1 MKTTSFRRQVTS
13 VRQPSRHRAQPPL
26 HGNGGGKNPGVRPEI
41 AAWLKRPKHNLIAG
55 QWVPACSGKLFDVL
69 NPADTFLLSRVP
81 DSGREDIDHA
91 VKAAR
96 KAFESSPWRR
106 MTPSERGELLWRVG
120 DLILKNADEFA
131 ELESLDNGK

>member
-13 VRQPSRHRAQPPL
+13 VRASSRTRSQAPL
-26 HGNGGGKNPGVRPEI
+26 HGNGNAPSNGKKPGVRPQI
-41 AAWLKRPKHNLIAG
+41 TAWLKRPKHNLIDG

-81 DSGREDIDHA
+81 DSGREDIDRA

-96 KAFESSPWRR
+96 KA
-106 MTPSERGELLWRVG
+106 LA
-120 DLILKNADEFA
+120 AD
-131 ELESLDNGK
+131 DP